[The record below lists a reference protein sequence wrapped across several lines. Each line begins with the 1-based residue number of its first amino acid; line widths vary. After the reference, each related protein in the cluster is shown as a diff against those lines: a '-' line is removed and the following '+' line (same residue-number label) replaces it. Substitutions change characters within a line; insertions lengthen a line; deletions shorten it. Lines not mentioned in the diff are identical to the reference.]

1 MTDCE
6 PLDKPGSAFCC
17 KDAGFL
23 VAPTA
28 SPEFRIGEELP
39 AAEPPLFALPAAE
52 EEEEST
58 CAGLSETNDGHQP
71 AEAADEPE
79 QGFRSGLGIRKA
91 LRKHWGATVKLWD
104 DGLKDLSQKVQSI
117 KPPTPPPDDS
127 SRPGSGRVDGGAFVC
142 DAHTQPTEEAV
153 EAAGEGAS
161 VSGDAEG
168 DAVEHSPWSP
178 VVRPLSKAMED
189 AKSMGVKLA
198 DIWDM
203 HDILDDVRQQRDYW
217 RRRREERRTKEF
229 AKGAEAQ
236 DGASAAMESSASA
249 EASALA
255 KGILLDI
262 VDDIDAACN
271 KRGLM
276 EPGEER
282 EGRGVH
288 DEREIDGGSST
299 QVTDQGVL
307 HLQPVGS
314 DVPRVVPADAT
325 PKGKEAR
332 RRHRFR
338 ANSSLLQAN
347 QDTPA
352 VSDTDTS
359 GRGQQWREGGST
371 VCPNYEAQTCE
382 ITGTA
387 VDKAASG
394 SNATEPHVDDATRE
408 NSGGDREAARGG
420 QGAGLAAPS
429 P

>member
-1 MTDCE
+1 MADGA
-6 PLDKPGSAFCC
+6 PLAKPGSASCC

-28 SPEFRIGEELP
+28 SPELRVGEELK
-39 AAEPPLFALPAAE
+39 ASELPLFALPAAE

-58 CAGLSETNDGHQP
+58 CADLSETNDGRQT

-79 QGFRSGLGIRKA
+79 QGFQSGLGIRKA

-127 SRPGSGRVDGGAFVC
+127 SRSGSGYVDGGALVC

-153 EAAGEGAS
+153 EAAGEDAGAS
-161 VSGDAEG
+161 ISGDAEG

-217 RRRREERRTKEF
+217 RRRREERRTKELP
-229 AKGAEAQ
+229 KGAEAQ
-236 DGASAAMESSASA
+236 DGTFAGKERSASA

-255 KGILLDI
+255 SGILLDI
-262 VDDIDAACN
+262 VDDIGAASN
-271 KRGLM
+271 KSGVM
-276 EPGEER
+276 EPEGEG

-288 DEREIDGGSST
+288 DEREIDGGPST
-299 QVTDQGVL
+299 QVMDQDAL
-307 HLQPVGS
+307 HLRPVGT
-314 DVPRVVPADAT
+314 DVPRVVPADVT

-338 ANSSLLQAN
+338 ANSSVAQAN
-347 QDTPA
+347 QDAP
-352 VSDTDTS
+352 VDSDTS
-359 GRGQQWREGGST
+359 GRGQQWRAGEST
-371 VCPNYEAQTCE
+371 VSPNHGVQTVS
-382 ITGTA
+382 GPRTA
-387 VDKAASG
+387 DKAAPG
-394 SNATEPHVDDATRE
+394 SDATEPHVDDAARE
-408 NSGGDREAARGG
+408 NSWGDCEAASGG
-420 QGAGLAAPS
+420 QAAGSAAPI